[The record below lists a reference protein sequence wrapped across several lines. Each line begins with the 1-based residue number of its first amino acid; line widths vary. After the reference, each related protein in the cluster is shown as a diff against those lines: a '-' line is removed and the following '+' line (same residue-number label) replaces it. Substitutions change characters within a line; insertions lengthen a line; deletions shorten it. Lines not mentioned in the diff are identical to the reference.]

1 MTQIVALLLV
11 TEPLCGFFCVHSFL
25 IHGQRAAVHGSLLLA
40 LRWVLAQS
48 LWGSDL
54 SAGRNGRRG
63 SHLAWQVHLSWGGQG
78 RRSSWKQPTGSNLAV
93 VWMSS
98 AGLLLSL
105 VGLVASAIS
114 LSEYQE
120 YCCSFAGWCQT
131 RCDPVHCS
139 TPVFPVFR

>member
-63 SHLAWQVHLSWGGQG
+63 SHL
-78 RRSSWKQPTGSNLAV
+78 T
-93 VWMSS
+93 
-98 AGLLLSL
+98 
-105 VGLVASAIS
+105 
-114 LSEYQE
+114 
-120 YCCSFAGWCQT
+120 
-131 RCDPVHCS
+131 
-139 TPVFPVFR
+139 